1 MICQVGGEHQ
11 RVSRDHQEGHHEAD
25 LIMEAIA
32 PLMTRNRSTLSGNR
46 RTRKRGK
53 SSAKIPHG
61 HSQRKCQL
69 LVWSMVIG
77 TRSLHRY
84 STTGS
89 WRTSLSC
96 LTTSGEGLTAT
107 AFVLLPVRTK
117 EETLSIQINNPSRS
131 TSMRKPRSP
140 NTVKEQRSSVVGRGI
155 ACTLQLTMMK
165 IEKVMQFLVEAGY
178 TPNAFL
184 KPIGKSRG
192 KGRDEEPHKP
202 ILLEG
207 IEGSF
212 SGDGELSPLPFFNNR
227 LS

>member
-1 MICQVGGEHQ
+1 MKCQVGGEHQ

-32 PLMTRNRSTLSGNR
+32 PLMTRNRSTLGRNR
-46 RTRKRGK
+46 RTTKRGK
-53 SSAKIPHG
+53 SSAKFPHG
-61 HSQRKCQL
+61 LSTWTHSQRKCQL

-107 AFVLLPVRTK
+107 AFVLIPVRTK

-131 TSMRKPRSP
+131 TSMRKP
-140 NTVKEQRSSVVGRGI
+140 VKGAALSYGILDMCAFQRGCYS
-155 ACTLQLTMMK
+155 
-165 IEKVMQFLVEAGY
+165 Y
-178 TPNAFL
+178 
-184 KPIGKSRG
+184 
-192 KGRDEEPHKP
+192 
-202 ILLEG
+202 ILHVLL
-207 IEGSF
+207 INGSLLLH
-212 SGDGELSPLPFFNNR
+212 SIV
-227 LS
+227 

>member
-32 PLMTRNRSTLSGNR
+32 PLMTRNRSTLSRNR
-46 RTRKRGK
+46 RTTKRGK
-53 SSAKIPHG
+53 SSAKFPHG
-61 HSQRKCQL
+61 LSTWTHSQRKCQL

-96 LTTSGEGLTAT
+96 LTTTTTSVLSKLPRNIAMIWSAPSGEGLTAT
-107 AFVLLPVRTK
+107 AFVLIPVRTK

-131 TSMRKPRSP
+131 TSMRKPVKGAALSYGILDMCTFQRGCYSYILHVLLI
-140 NTVKEQRSSVVGRGI
+140 NGSCYCTV
-155 ACTLQLTMMK
+155 
-165 IEKVMQFLVEAGY
+165 
-178 TPNAFL
+178 
-184 KPIGKSRG
+184 
-192 KGRDEEPHKP
+192 
-202 ILLEG
+202 
-207 IEGSF
+207 
-212 SGDGELSPLPFFNNR
+212 
-227 LS
+227 